1 MKQRSFASLS
11 FDAKKKP
18 TRREKF
24 LGEMDKVVPW
34 ADLLALVEPSY
45 PTAGRRGR
53 PPIPAATMLRIHFMQ
68 QWYALSDPAMED
80 ALYEIES
87 MRRFAGLELNEDAI
101 PDESTILKFRRF
113 LEQHGLAV
121 KILEAVNAHLSGKGL
136 LLRQGTIVDATIIAA
151 PSSTKNRDKERDPE
165 MRQTRKGQQWY
176 FGMKAHIGVDVES
189 GLVHTVT
196 TTPANMGDVTEVT
209 KLLHGKE
216 KTVYADAGYQGAEK
230 RAAKRGRTWYIAA
243 KRGRVKAMPE
253 GELKEAV
260 KHTEHMKA
268 AVRSKVEHPFRVV
281 KRQFGYQKVRF
292 RGLFKNTAQVLTL
305 FALSNLWMARRTL
318 LASAGEVRL

>member
-1 MKQRSFASLS
+1 MKQRSFVSLS
-11 FDAKKKP
+11 FDVKKKP

-34 ADLLALVEPSY
+34 TDLLALIEPSY
-45 PTAGRRGR
+45 PTSGRRGR
-53 PPIPAATMLRIHFMQ
+53 PPMEASTMLRIHFMQ

-121 KILEAVNAHLSGKGL
+121 KILEAVNVHLSGKGL
-136 LLRQGTIVDATIIAA
+136 LLRQGAIVDATIIQA
-151 PSSTKNRDKERDPE
+151 PSSTKNADKRRDPD

-189 GLVHTVT
+189 
-196 TTPANMGDVTEVT
+196 A
-209 KLLHGKE
+209 
-216 KTVYADAGYQGAEK
+216 
-230 RAAKRGRTWYIAA
+230 WYI
-243 KRGRVKAMPE
+243 R
-253 GELKEAV
+253 
-260 KHTEHMKA
+260 
-268 AVRSKVEHPFRVV
+268 
-281 KRQFGYQKVRF
+281 
-292 RGLFKNTAQVLTL
+292 
-305 FALSNLWMARRTL
+305 
-318 LASAGEVRL
+318 

>member
-24 LGEMDKVVPW
+24 LGEMEAVVPW
-34 ADLLALVEPSY
+34 AELLALIEPSY
-45 PTAGRRGR
+45 PKSGRRGR
-53 PPIPAATMLRIHFMQ
+53 PPMPPSTMLRIHFMQ
-68 QWYALSDPAMED
+68 QWYTMSDPAMED

-101 PDESTILKFRRF
+101 PDETTILKFRRF
-113 LEQHGLAV
+113 LEQHGLAE
-121 KILEAVNAHLSGKGL
+121 KILETVNGYLSGKGL
-136 LLRQGTIVDATIIAA
+136 LLRQGTIVDATIIQA
-151 PSSTKNRDKERDPE
+151 PSSTKNRDKQRDPE
-165 MRQTRKGQQWY
+165 MHQTRKGQQWY

-196 TTPANMGDVTEVT
+196 STAANVADVTEVD

-216 KTVYADAGYQGAEK
+216 KTVYADAGYIGAEK
-230 RAAKRGRTWYIAA
+230 RAPKRGRTWHIAA
-243 KRGRVKAMPE
+243 KRGSVKAMPE
-253 GELKEAV
+253 GELKDAV

-292 RGLFKNTAQVLTL
+292 KGLAKNAAQVLTL

>member
-34 ADLLALVEPSY
+34 EALLALIEPSY
-45 PTAGRRGR
+45 PTSGRRGR
-53 PPIPAATMLRIHFMQ
+53 PPMPAATMLRIHFMQ

-87 MRRFAGLELNEDAI
+87 MRRFAGLELNENAI
-101 PDESTILKFRRF
+101 PDETTILKFRRF

-136 LLRQGTIVDATIIAA
+136 LLRQGTIVDATIIQA
-151 PSSTKNRDKERDPE
+151 PSSTKNKDKQRDPE
-165 MRQTRKGQQWY
+165 MHQAKKGQQWY

-196 TTPANMGDVTEVT
+196 TTPANVGDVTEVS

-230 RAAKRGRTWYIAA
+230 RAPKRGRTWYIAA
-243 KRGRVKAMPE
+243 KRGSVKAMP
-253 GELKEAV
+253 
-260 KHTEHMKA
+260 
-268 AVRSKVEHPFRVV
+268 
-281 KRQFGYQKVRF
+281 
-292 RGLFKNTAQVLTL
+292 
-305 FALSNLWMARRTL
+305 
-318 LASAGEVRL
+318 